1 MEIFVFSSETI
12 TNIWAGIGAHM
23 WAVSDTGNP
32 TTFQS
37 RLTKSKNM
45 RVGSFGILYCNE
57 THSLTTPFIV
67 YSAPKPDLVIDNVW
81 TGKWV
86 LPFKI
91 FPLGNP
97 DRQLIGRKAIRT
109 LPIFKKKGVTAFSK
123 IFHIQAVTAFSPTK
137 IDPEDWEILMNELA
151 VE

>member
-1 MEIFVFSSETI
+1 MDIFVFSSETV

-32 TTFQS
+32 TTLRS
-37 RLTKSKNM
+37 RLTKSKKM

-67 YSAPKPDLVIDNVW
+67 YSAPKPDIVIDNVW
-81 TGKWV
+81 AGKWV

-91 FPLGNP
+91 FPRGDH
-97 DRQLIGRKAIRT
+97 DRPLTAQEAIKA
-109 LPIFKKKGVTAFSK
+109 LPIFKKKRVTSLSGV
-123 IFHIQAVTAFSPTK
+123 FHIQAVTAFSPTK
-137 IDPEDWEILMNELA
+137 VDSEDWEILMNKL
-151 VE
+151 VV